1 MARYVRAFTLD
12 ASTISALDSLL
23 QEGPRGKNVE
33 TLFRLFPNLAKTAPS
48 AVEVPVLDAADL
60 QAADYAELY
69 ALLPPSTPLTDWSAK
84 LEKYRTPLRQPVWAS
99 LLATMQDYGGLH
111 STVFSR
117 VHEMQKL
124 NRRAVRHARTLHAR
138 AETRKAPACT
148 VNISRCADALL
159 ILGLTVLKERAAST
173 PSPSPRAAAS
183 TASPPRLPSA
193 SPSPRPPRAAA
204 SASMQKLLP
213 RIPDTRG
220 GRE

>member
-1 MARYVRAFTLD
+1 VARYVRAFTLD

-69 ALLPPSTPLTDWSAK
+69 ALLPPSIPLTDWSAK

-138 AETRKAPACT
+138 AETRKVPACT

-159 ILGLTVLKERAAST
+159 ILGLTVLKERAASSSEAARAR
-173 PSPSPRAAAS
+173 PPRPPRAA
-183 TASPPRLPSA
+183 SA
-193 SPSPRPPRAAA
+193 RPPRPPRAAA
-204 SASMQKLLP
+204 SAASPPKLLP
-213 RIPDTRG
+213 RIPDTG